1 MFIRLKPLKKQKKKL
16 NEDGYIYLSFFVQ
29 EKELGYK
36 IFKML
41 ETAFDKS
48 PIVLKSE
55 ANDRYIFIA
64 SETFENFEFNHL
76 KFFKLNKIFEENLYK
91 VDLSTDD
98 WPFLYMPKKYIL

>member
-1 MFIRLKPLKKQKKKL
+1 MLFYL
-16 NEDGYIYLSFFVQ
+16 NLGDQIIKRDQAIPFYFEQLLYIYLSFFVQ

-55 ANDRYIFIA
+55 ANNRYIFIA
-64 SETFENFEFNHL
+64 SETFENF
-76 KFFKLNKIFEENLYK
+76 KIR
-91 VDLSTDD
+91 
-98 WPFLYMPKKYIL
+98 